1 MVRIYTR
8 TGDSGSTF
16 CAALGTRVVKTHPLI
31 EFMGAIDEANSL
43 LGYARIACSDA
54 VEDTLRWF
62 QRLIFRLGFSLSGHS
77 RITEEDVKTLEEITD
92 DYMKNVDL
100 KGFILPGGSECSA
113 RIHIAR
119 TVVRR
124 AERRLVAVIESGIEV
139 KAGKD
144 SLMMALKALN
154 RLSDALFAM
163 ATALQAKEGNLE
175 YL

>member
-8 TGDSGSTF
+8 TGDDGTTF
-16 CAALGTRVVKTHPLI
+16 CAALGTRVAKTHPLI

-43 LGYARIACSDA
+43 LGYARIACSDTVGDA
-54 VEDTLRWF
+54 LRRF
-62 QRLIFRLGFSLSGHS
+62 QRLLFRIGFSLSGYN
-77 RITEEDVKTLEEITD
+77 RITEEDVKALEKITD

-113 RIHIAR
+113 RIHVAR

-124 AERRLVAVIESGIEV
+124 AERRLVAVIESGVEV

-144 SLMMALKALN
+144 SMMMALKALN

-163 ATALQAKEGNLE
+163 ATALQAEEGELE